1 MSVPSREAAPRASLR
16 ITGRESLGTMAG
28 IGPLSGRM
36 QRCAL
41 TLDHP
46 IQHRPA
52 ILADPAV

>member
-1 MSVPSREAAPRASLR
+1 VKPRSRASLR
-16 ITGRESLGTMAG
+16 ITGRESLCTMAG
-28 IGPLSGRM
+28 INPLTGRM

-52 ILADPAV
+52 ILADLAV